1 MRKSGTWRV
10 FRLAAVAVLGL
21 SVLPAQGP
29 TPPQAWAQLR
39 EHGNAVQD
47 IYNTQD
53 GSLTQIQELM
63 RLNGAAFASDRQK
76 LLDLRN
82 NLALKH
88 RDQVYTLWTAGSG
101 GTMANALRLA
111 QNDFNDI
118 GRREVRF
125 LELAHQMVS
134 KRTPQS
140 ESEFKSYLN
149 AFARTIRQLDSGQ
162 FEPIFNRIGAFV
174 GDCPLHAD
182 LVSRF
187 ADPSRRAIDAW
198 YSKTRP
204 SNRSSQG
211 PHDREWNEMKAK
223 CERLIQTFQQ
233 WDAKQGQVLAAGS
246 VVRNDWGRIHRDTS
260 ALADKLAS
268 PEFIKD
274 LPDLDAQIVIDTMTR
289 IKGYLQTYR

>member
-1 MRKSGTWRV
+1 
-10 FRLAAVAVLGL
+10 
-21 SVLPAQGP
+21 
-29 TPPQAWAQLR
+29 
-39 EHGNAVQD
+39 
-47 IYNTQD
+47 
-53 GSLTQIQELM
+53 
-63 RLNGAAFASDRQK
+63 
-76 LLDLRN
+76 
-82 NLALKH
+82 
-88 RDQVYTLWTAGSG
+88 
-101 GTMANALRLA
+101 
-111 QNDFNDI
+111 
-118 GRREVRF
+118 
-125 LELAHQMVS
+125 
-134 KRTPQS
+134 
-140 ESEFKSYLN
+140 
-149 AFARTIRQLDSGQ
+149 
-162 FEPIFNRIGAFV
+162 V

-204 SNRSSQG
+204 SNRSAQAA
-211 PHDREWNEMKAK
+211 HDREWNEMKAK